1 MEKIKSFDGTPI
13 AVYKSGSGPKLL
25 LVHGGGASD
34 QKRWDIAG
42 LRSALAEHF
51 TVYTFDRRGR
61 GESGDAAE
69 YKLEREFE
77 DAAAVAD
84 TIGEAVILLGHSTG
98 AQIALEA
105 ALKTSTLYKLILYEP
120 VFPIGD
126 FEESYW
132 EYSKQVTSNMQKMVD
147 DGKNEQALIL
157 FLKELVNLNPAE
169 IETYR
174 SASDWQDRVR
184 AVHTIPR
191 EEQAT
196 ADYEFD
202 AAKFKAITIPTLL
215 LSGSESPPLF
225 KEVTKT
231 VNAAL
236 PDSRIVIFEGHG
248 HVAMN
253 TAPELFVKEV
263 LAFARETN

>member
-34 QKRWDIAG
+34 HKRWDIAG
-42 LRSALAEHF
+42 LRSALTEHF
-51 TVYTFDRRGR
+51 TVHTFDRRGR

-69 YKLEREFE
+69 YKFEREFE
-77 DAAAVAD
+77 DAAAIAD
-84 TIGEAVILLGHSTG
+84 TIGEPVILLGHSLG

-105 ALKTSTLYKLILYEP
+105 ALKTSTLSKLILYEP

-132 EYSKQVTSNMQKMVD
+132 EYSKQLTSNMQKMVD
-147 DGKNEQALIL
+147 EGKNEQALIL
-157 FLKELVNLNPAE
+157 FLQELFNPAE

-202 AAKFKAITIPTLL
+202 AAKFKNITIPTLL
-215 LSGSESPPLF
+215 LSGSESPPLY
-225 KEVTKT
+225 KEVTKK

-236 PDSRIVIFEGHG
+236 PESRIVIFEGHG

-253 TAPELFVKEV
+253 TAPELFIKEV
-263 LAFARETN
+263 LAFTRETN